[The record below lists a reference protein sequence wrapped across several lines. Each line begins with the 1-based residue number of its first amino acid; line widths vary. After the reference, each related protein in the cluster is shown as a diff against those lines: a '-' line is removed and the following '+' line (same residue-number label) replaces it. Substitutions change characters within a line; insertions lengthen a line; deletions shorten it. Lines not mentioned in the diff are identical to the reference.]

1 MRNHAAIF
9 NFMVSLVH
17 IFITSIPQRLKNKII
32 FIKTSQTI
40 ENCVLLIVGGM
51 RYSIGNIK
59 GTCEC
64 D

>member
-1 MRNHAAIF
+1 
-9 NFMVSLVH
+9 MVSLVH
-17 IFITSIPQRLKNKII
+17 IFIASIPQRLKNKII